1 MHRLT
6 VWALLAMAA
15 PSIYPLPCLAA
26 GGMFSLPMDG
36 MDMQGMDM
44 DGMMEGSSDEGAKL
58 AESLCVPCHGQ
69 QGVSASEQ
77 HPNLAGQDRMYLASA
92 LQAYKCGVRKA
103 PPMNQVAAKL
113 SEQDIGN
120 LAAYFA
126 GRSPRPSCP
135 VLGG

>member
-1 MHRLT
+1 MHRLA

-15 PSIYPLPCLAA
+15 PSIYPLPGLAA
-26 GGMFSLPMDG
+26 GGMSSMSMDG

-58 AESLCVPCHGQ
+58 AESLCAPCHGS
-69 QGVSASEQ
+69 QGVSASET

-92 LQAYKCGVRKA
+92 LQAYKCGARNA
-103 PPMNQVAAKL
+103 PLMNQVAAKL

-120 LAAYFA
+120 LTAYFA
-126 GRSPRPSCP
+126 GLSPRPACP
-135 VLGG
+135 MRGG